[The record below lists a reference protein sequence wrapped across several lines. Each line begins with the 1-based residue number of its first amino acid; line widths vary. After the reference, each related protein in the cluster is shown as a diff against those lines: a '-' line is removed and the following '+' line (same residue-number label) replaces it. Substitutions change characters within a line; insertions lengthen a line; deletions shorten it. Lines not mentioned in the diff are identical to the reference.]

1 MSTILPW
8 ENEEGQNYI
17 CLEEIVNDF
26 VSKGLRKIFKQEWN
40 YRYQAR
46 SGAWDDTNVSG
57 QQLFH
62 IEKTRSRPNKNVY
75 QAKFRH
81 GDTNQWDS
89 SVLFDAILFSNS
101 IGKAS
106 LSPTIQSEV
115 NNLREIRN
123 EIKHITEGKLS
134 NSDFQSLTTRV
145 ENAFVSLGL
154 PVNEVNGIKIGRDRY
169 KSFQVLPVKPAH
181 DVVYRSEKIQE
192 ITKDLY
198 KLHSDNDDKLTYFYI
213 CGNPGSGKSQLAR
226 QVCEDLYRGVNWQT
240 EATFVMTLDGKDL
253 DTLLYSYEDFCRR
266 LNCNESALEN
276 ILNSSKPNVEKIK
289 DLRSQVT
296 TRIKN
301 WKRWWLIVDNVENLA
316 SISPLLPQ
324 MGDEVWNN
332 GQIILTTQNKTSV
345 PPDNSF
351 IKHVSI
357 SVGMNKKECRQ
368 LLALLSST
376 DATDPFLDAVAEKLD
391 RQPLAMAAA
400 AVYMRQVAEP
410 KCCPEFSWQD
420 YLGKLE
426 KGKTKLA
433 EDRLLLVNS
442 AYSST
447 MSAAVFLA
455 VEKCAKSN
463 FILNHIFHLFSLISF
478 QAFPLD
484 LIVVY
489 MQQQKEDLDTEDIY
503 LAIKCCSLFIP
514 AGCEERHITI
524 HRVTHEATKLH
535 CHCNGSENDNNADPN
550 KTTNERSVLN
560 VGSVATSVLRILYYF
575 KSRGDKKICIP
586 HLKAFHTAIKNL
598 SPGNWILHSV
608 KTSLDKIEISE
619 IYLFF
624 AETLRYYCDF
634 KLALEFQTANI
645 EIWKGSREDNI
656 LSRIYN
662 EHCSLN
668 LALGDFA
675 KAKDYC
681 ERALEIRKEQLG
693 SNHVDVA
700 ASYNNLGNVYRKT
713 GEFAKAKDYYERA
726 LEVRNEQLGS
736 NHVDVATSYNSLGNV
751 YNDTGKFVKAK
762 DYYERALEVRKEQL
776 GSNHVDVATSYNN
789 LGIVYSKTGEF
800 AKAKDYYERAL
811 EIRKEQLGSNHVD
824 VAASYNNLGSVY
836 SKTGELA
843 KAKDYYEWTLEVQE
857 EQLGSNHVDVAG
869 SYNNLGNVYSH
880 TGEFAKAKE
889 YHERALAIKKEQLGS
904 NHVDVATSYNNL
916 GIVYSKTSEFAKA
929 KDYYERALEIRKEQL
944 GSNHVVVAASYNNLG
959 NVYYDTGEFA
969 KAKDYYERALEIR
982 KEQLGSNHVNVAAS
996 YYNLGMVY
1004 RKTGEFAKA
1013 KDYHERALEIRKE
1026 QLGSNHVD
1034 VAASYNNLGS
1044 VYSKT
1049 GEFAK
1054 AKDYHERALEIRQ
1067 EQLGSNHVDV
1077 AASHNNLGSV
1087 YSKTGE
1093 FAKAKDYHERALEI
1107 RKEQLGSNHVNVVA
1121 SYYNLGMVH
1130 RKTGEFA
1137 KAKDYHERALEIQK
1151 EQLGSNHVDVAAS
1164 YNNLGS
1170 VYSKTGEFAKARDYH
1185 ERALEIRK
1193 EQLGSNHVNVA
1204 ASYYNLGMVYR
1215 KTGEFAKAKD
1225 YHERALEIRK
1235 EQLGSNH
1242 VDVATC

>member
-8 ENEEGQNYI
+8 ENEEEQNYI
-17 CLEEIVNDF
+17 CLEKIVNDV

-40 YRYQAR
+40 YRYQ
-46 SGAWDDTNVSG
+46 STFGAWDDSNASG
-57 QQLFH
+57 LQLFH
-62 IEKTRSRPNKNVY
+62 KEKTRSRPNKNVY
-75 QAKFRH
+75 QANFQH
-81 GDTNQWDS
+81 GDTNQWDC
-89 SVLFDAILFSNS
+89 SVLFDAILYSNS
-101 IGKAS
+101 ISKAG
-106 LSPTIQSEV
+106 LSPIIQSGV

-123 EIKHITEGKLS
+123 EIKHMKEGKLS
-134 NSDFQSLTTRV
+134 NSDFQSFTTRV

-154 PVNEVNGIKIGRDRY
+154 PVNEVNRIKFQRNRY

-192 ITKDLY
+192 ITKDLH

-240 EATFVMTLDGKDL
+240 DATFVMTLDGKDL

-316 SISPLLPQ
+316 NISSLLPQ

-433 EDRLLLVNS
+433 EESLLLVNS

-447 MSAAVFLA
+447 MSVAVFLA

-514 AGCEERHITI
+514 AGCEDRDITI
-524 HRVTHEATKLH
+524 HRVTHEAIKLH
-535 CHCNGSENDNNADPN
+535 CHCNGSENHNNDSK
-550 KTTNERSVLN
+550 KTTNETSVLN
-560 VGSVATSVLRILYYF
+560 VGSVATSVLRMLYYF
-575 KSRGDKKICIP
+575 RNRADKKKCIP
-586 HLKAFHTAIKNL
+586 HLKAFHTQIKKL
-598 SPGNWILHSV
+598 FPGNWTLYSV

-645 EIWKGSREDNI
+645 EIWKGSTEDNI

-668 LALGDFA
+668 LKLGDFA

-700 ASYNNLGNVYRKT
+700 
-713 GEFAKAKDYYERA
+713 
-726 LEVRNEQLGS
+726 
-736 NHVDVATSYNSLGNV
+736 
-751 YNDTGKFVKAK
+751 
-762 DYYERALEVRKEQL
+762 
-776 GSNHVDVATSYNN
+776 TSYNN
-789 LGIVYSKTGEF
+789 LGT
-800 AKAKDYYERAL
+800 
-811 EIRKEQLGSNHVD
+811 
-824 VAASYNNLGSVY
+824 
-836 SKTGELA
+836 
-843 KAKDYYEWTLEVQE
+843 
-857 EQLGSNHVDVAG
+857 
-869 SYNNLGNVYSH
+869 
-880 TGEFAKAKE
+880 
-889 YHERALAIKKEQLGS
+889 
-904 NHVDVATSYNNL
+904 
-916 GIVYSKTSEFAKA
+916 
-929 KDYYERALEIRKEQL
+929 
-944 GSNHVVVAASYNNLG
+944 
-959 NVYYDTGEFA
+959 
-969 KAKDYYERALEIR
+969 
-982 KEQLGSNHVNVAAS
+982 
-996 YYNLGMVY
+996 VY
-1004 RKTGEFAKA
+1004 RHTGEFAKA

-1034 VAASYNNLGS
+1034 VAASYNNLGT
-1044 VYSKT
+1044 VYWNT
-1049 GEFAK
+1049 GEFTK
-1054 AKDYHERALEIRQ
+1054 AKDY
-1067 EQLGSNHVDV
+1067 
-1077 AASHNNLGSV
+1077 
-1087 YSKTGE
+1087 Y
-1093 FAKAKDYHERALEI
+1093 ERALEI
-1107 RKEQLGSNHVNVVA
+1107 RKEQLGSNHVNVA
-1121 SYYNLGMVH
+1121 QSYNNLGIVYSDTGEFAKAKDYYERALEI
-1130 RKTGEFA
+1130 RKEQLGSNHVNVAQSYNNLGNVYWHTGEFA

-1151 EQLGSNHVDVAAS
+1151 EQLGPNHVNVAAS
-1164 YNNLGS
+1164 YSNLGT
-1170 VYSKTGEFAKARDYH
+1170 VYSDTGEFAKAKDYH
-1185 ERALEIRK
+1185 EQALEIRK
-1193 EQLGSNHVNVA
+1193 EQLGSNHVDVA
-1204 ASYYNLGMVYR
+1204 KSYCNLGIVYSHTGEFAKAKDYYERALEIR
-1215 KTGEFAKAKD
+1215 KKQLGPNHVDVAKSYNNLGTVYSNTGEFAKAKDYHEQALEIRKEQLGSNHVDVAKSYCNLGIVYSHTGEFAKAKD

-1235 EQLGSNH
+1235 QQLGPNH
-1242 VDVATC
+1242 VDVAASYNNLGTVYWN